1 MVISLA
7 LVVLMSTHATQGS
20 PATPAKSGNAA
31 AQIASDPYAPLRQ
44 LDGKWEV
51 AMSSADKAAA
61 PTRLENRCGQVGE
74 FYACNQIVNG
84 KNTALVIFLPSHAL
98 ENGGYS
104 YRNQALRTE
113 GENSAAWGT
122 MQITGD
128 RWVYP
133 SESTENG
140 KKTYWQTVNF
150 FSGPD
155 KIHFEVQRSDDGVK
169 WTTTMSGDE
178 ARAK

>member
-1 MVISLA
+1 MLISLA
-7 LVVLMSTHATQGS
+7 LLALLSSHAAQVS
-20 PATPAKSGNAA
+20 PATPTKSSNAST
-31 AQIASDPYAPLRQ
+31 QIASDPYAPLRQ
-44 LDGKWEV
+44 LDGKWDV
-51 AMSSADKAAA
+51 ATPSPDKAAA
-61 PTRLENRCGQVGE
+61 PMHLENRCGRVGE

-98 ENGGYS
+98 GNGGYS

-113 GENSAAWGT
+113 GDNSGAWGH
-122 MQITGD
+122 MEITGD

-140 KKTYWQTVNF
+140 KKTYWQTVNV

-155 KIHFEVQRSDDGVK
+155 KIHFEIQRSDDGAK

>member
-1 MVISLA
+1 MLASLVILA
-7 LVVLMSTHATQGS
+7 LLSSHATQGS
-20 PATPAKSGNAA
+20 SAVPSKSGSAP
-31 AQIASDPYAPLRQ
+31 AQIANDPYTPLRQ
-44 LDGKWEV
+44 LNGKWDV
-51 AMSSADKAAA
+51 AMPAPDKAAA
-61 PTRLENRCGQVGE
+61 PTHLENRCGQVGE

-98 ENGGYS
+98 PNGGYS

-113 GENSAAWGT
+113 GDNSGAWSN
-122 MQITGD
+122 MEITGD
-128 RWVYP
+128 RWVYS

-140 KKTYWQTVNF
+140 KKTHWQTVNI
-150 FSGPD
+150 FSGSD
-155 KIHFEVQRSDDGVK
+155 KIHFDVQRSDDGVK